1 MAGHEVLRAN
11 RKVVQGSNRS
21 FGLVFAG
28 LFLVVAMWP
37 LLRYGAA
44 LRWWALGVAAVFAGL
59 ALFREGALAPL
70 NRLWF
75 RLGMAMHS
83 IMSPVIMGFLF
94 FAAVVPMGILLR
106 ALGKD
111 ILHLRANDASTY
123 WIRRDPPGPAP
134 DSMEQQF

>member
-11 RKVVQGSNRS
+11 RKVVQSSNRS
-21 FGLVFAG
+21 FGLVFAS
-28 LFLVVAMWP
+28 LFIFLAFWP

-59 ALFREGALAPL
+59 ALFKESALTPL

-83 IMSPVIMGFLF
+83 IVSPVIMGLLF
-94 FAAVVPMGILLR
+94 FAAVVPMGVVLR

-111 ILHLRANDASTY
+111 ILRLRPNDDSTY

-134 DSMEQQF
+134 DSMGQQF